1 MKSSPLRPSRRRS
14 REAIEIPMH
23 ARRRSTRLN
32 RPHLMPSLT
41 MLPLAFALAMSAPA
55 VLAQDY
61 SRAPALPRN
70 SYRNGEQTLRAF
82 APVSE
87 ATRYS
92 IVKLNVNGTT
102 VALGT
107 VVDTNGLALTKA
119 SQIKK
124 GKLTCWLAV
133 EKEVDAEVLGTDEE
147 EDLALVRVHAQGL
160 KPIQWAAGGVTI
172 GQWAV
177 NPGIAETP
185 QAVGIISALSHRI
198 RPARALIGVEFDFR
212 SSTPKIEDVI
222 PGFGAEKAGVKAG
235 DVIVALDD
243 VTVTNREQ
251 IVETIRD
258 FREGHLVKLRLRRAE
273 KEFDAEVRLRGA
285 RSAEL
290 SAEVDPRQRQNRLT
304 GEVSQRAEGFEQAIE
319 HDSVLPPWMCGGP
332 LVNLDG
338 KAVGLNIARADRV
351 ATYALPAR
359 LVKQTLDSLKSKYKL
374 AAK

>member
-1 MKSSPLRPSRRRS
+1 MPSR
-14 REAIEIPMH
+14 
-23 ARRRSTRLN
+23 
-32 RPHLMPSLT
+32 T
-41 MLPLAFALAMSAPA
+41 MLPLALALAMSAPA
-55 VLAQDY
+55 VVAQDD

-82 APVSE
+82 APISE

-92 IVKLNVNGTT
+92 IVKLNVNGAT

-198 RPARALIGVEFDFR
+198 RPPRALIGVQFDFR
-212 SSTPKIEDVI
+212 GSTPKIEDVI

-243 VTVTNREQ
+243 VAVTNREQ

-258 FREGHLVKLRLRRAE
+258 FREGHLVKLRLRRDE

-290 SAEVDPRQRQNRLT
+290 SAELDPRQRQNRLT

-359 LVKQTLDSLKSKYKL
+359 LVRQTLDSLKSKYKL

>member
-1 MKSSPLRPSRRRS
+1 M
-14 REAIEIPMH
+14 
-23 ARRRSTRLN
+23 N
-32 RPHLMPSLT
+32 RPRLIPART
-41 MLPLAFALAMSAPA
+41 VWPLALAVALLGPA
-55 VLAQDY
+55 AGAQNY
-61 SRAPALPRN
+61 PLSPTLPR
-70 SYRNGEQTLRAF
+70 YRYRDGAQTLRAF
-82 APVSE
+82 APISE

-92 IVKLNVNGTT
+92 IVKFNVNGTT

-107 VVDTNGLALTKA
+107 VVDTNGLVLTKA
-119 SQIKK
+119 SQLKT
-124 GKLTCWLAV
+124 GKLTCWLAT

-147 EDLALVRVHAQGL
+147 EDLALVRVQAPGL
-160 KPIQWAAGGVTI
+160 KPIQWAVGGVTI
-172 GQWAV
+172 GQWAI

-198 RPARALIGVEFDFR
+198 RPARALIGVQFDFR
-212 SSTPKIEDVI
+212 SSAPRIDDVI
-222 PGFGAEKAGVKAG
+222 PGFGAEKAGVKPG

-251 IVETIRD
+251 IIETIRD
-258 FREGHLVKLRLRRAE
+258 FREGHEVKLRLRREE
-273 KEFDAEVRLRGA
+273 KEFDVEIRLRGA
-285 RSAEL
+285 RTAEL
-290 SAEVDPRQRQNRLT
+290 SAELDPRQRQSRLT
-304 GEVSQRAEGFEQAIE
+304 GELSQRAEGFEQAIE

-359 LVKQTLDSLKSKYKL
+359 LVKQSLDSLKSKYKL